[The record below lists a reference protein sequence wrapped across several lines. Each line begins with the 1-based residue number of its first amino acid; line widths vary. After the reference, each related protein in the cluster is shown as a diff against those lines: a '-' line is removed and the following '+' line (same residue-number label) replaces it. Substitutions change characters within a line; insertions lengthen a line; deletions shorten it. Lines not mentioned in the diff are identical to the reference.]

1 MAIKAYNS
9 NTGNSIIDTSI
20 KFVEGDML
28 AFDARKNLFVRT
40 TRAEIATVDL
50 TGYATLAQVQSLIDS
65 IDAGAA
71 TSIDWTNVTNKPTI
85 PSVDG
90 LASETFVTQQI
101 ALNQPDLTSYTT
113 KTYVDTA
120 IAAALTGASG
130 GDLSSY
136 YTKTEVDNLLANY
149 QPTVDL
155 SGYATTGYVANQLT
169 AFQPKFDLSLYAT
182 KAYVAGEVFS
192 GDYNDLTNKPTLF
205 TGNYNDLYNKPT
217 IFSGNYQDLYNQ
229 PIIPSTDGL
238 ASIAYVDQQIA
249 NVATGGTVD
258 LSGYVTDTELATALA
273 GYQPTVDL
281 SEYYTSVQV
290 DAMFA
295 TALTPHFSGDY
306 NDLINTPTIPSLTG
320 YATQT
325 YVDNAVANISG
336 GNGGSVDLT
345 GYATQTYVQQQLSAA
360 TLGAIANV
368 GDLNDV
374 AIDTNLDALHQAL
387 IWNGVNNLWENVD
400 LEDTFAT
407 KVYVTEQLA
416 NILSN
421 GQITLD
427 GYATE
432 SYVTQ
437 KLLERGDHFSG
448 NYNDLVN
455 RPILFSGDYR
465 DLINAPA
472 DNSDLRLMLVGD
484 ELQLLNIEPEPDT
497 VISRITLDDLGT
509 AVSAYIDYNQ
519 VSNLPDIFSGDYN
532 DLVNRPILFSGN
544 YNDLANKP
552 YIPSIAGLAT
562 ETYVNN
568 KHAEP
573 TIYGDKTFKGSVT
586 FESFTLQKIS
596 TVSHTA
602 AIKNMVMAI
611 RTTNAIP
618 TEVLLNGGSRIT
630 IASGTTAMFK
640 ITFVAT
646 SGADSAS
653 FVVRGIIDNNS
664 AGLRLIGSNI
674 TETIADSDQTW
685 SGAASAN
692 IVNDSLKIVVTGSDA
707 TTVDWTVFVE
717 LNEVVR

>member
-9 NTGNSIIDTSI
+9 NNGNSIIDTSI
-20 KFVEGDML
+20 KFTEGDML
-28 AFDARKNLFVRT
+28 AFDAKKNLF
-40 TRAEIATVDL
+40 TRKAHA
-50 TGYATLAQVQSLIDS
+50 TGYTTLSEVQALI
-65 IDAGAA
+65 AGINSS
-71 TSIDWTNVTNKPTI
+71 TTIDWTKITNAPTI
-85 PSVDG
+85 PSIAG
-90 LASETFVTQQI
+90 LASETYVSQQI
-101 ALNQPDLTSYTT
+101 ALAQP
-113 KTYVDTA
+113 
-120 IAAALTGASG
+120 
-130 GDLSSY
+130 DLSSY
-136 YTKTEVDNLLANY
+136 ASTQYVDAQISLALTGGVDLVDYYTKTQVDTLLANY

-155 SGYATTGYVANQLT
+155 TGYATTGYVTTQLT
-169 AFQPKFDLSLYAT
+169 AYQPKFDLSLYAT
-182 KAYVAGEVFS
+182 KSYVAGELFS
-192 GDYNDLTNKPTLF
+192 GNYQDLTNTPALF
-205 TGNYNDLYNKPT
+205 TGNYNDLYNKPA
-217 IFSGNYQDLYNQ
+217 IFSGNYQDLVNQ
-229 PIIPSTDGL
+229 PIIPSIAGL

-258 LSGYVTDTELATALA
+258 LSGYVTDTELTTALA

-281 SEYYTSVQV
+281 TAYYTSSQV
-290 DAMFA
+290 DAL
-295 TALTPHFSGDY
+295 LTPHFSGNY
-306 NDLINTPTIPSLTG
+306 NDLANKPTIPSLTG
-320 YATQT
+320 YATQS

-360 TLGAIANV
+360 SLSGISNI
-368 GDLNDV
+368 GDLSDV
-374 AIDTNLDALHQAL
+374 AIDSGLDALHQAL

-407 KVYVTEQLA
+407 KVYVTEHLA
-416 NILSN
+416 NILSD

-437 KLLERGDHFSG
+437 KLLERGDHYSG

-484 ELQLLNIEPEPDT
+484 ELQLLNVEPEPDS
-497 VISRITLDDLGT
+497 VISKIALDDLGV
-509 AVSAYIDYNQ
+509 ALSAYIDYNQ
-519 VSNLPDIFSGDYN
+519 VGNLPDIFSGNYN
-532 DLVNRPILFSGN
+532 DLVNRPTLFSGN

-562 ETYVNN
+562 ESYVNN

-573 TIYGDKTFKGSVT
+573 AIYGDKIFKGSVE
-586 FESFTLQKIS
+586 FESFTLQKVS

-602 AIKNMVMAI
+602 AIKNLVMAI

-618 TEVLLNGGSRIT
+618 TEVLLNGGNRIT
-630 IASGTTAMFK
+630 VASGTTAMFK

-692 IVNDSLKIVVTGSDA
+692 IVNDSLKIVVAGGEA
-707 TTVDWTVFVE
+707 TTVDWTIFVE
-717 LNEVVR
+717 LSEVIR

>member
-50 TGYATLAQVQSLIDS
+50 TGYATLAQVQSLIDN
-65 IDAGAA
+65 IDGGTA
-71 TSIDWTNVTNKPTI
+71 TTIDWANVTTKPTI
-85 PSVDG
+85 PSIDG
-90 LASETFVTQQI
+90 LASEAYVTQQI
-101 ALNQPDLTSYTT
+101 ALSQPDLTSYST

-120 IAAALTGASG
+120 IAAALASAG
-130 GDLSSY
+130 SGDLSTY

-149 QPTVDL
+149 QPSIDL
-155 SGYATTGYVANQLT
+155 SGYATTGYVTNQLT
-169 AFQPKFDLSLYAT
+169 AYQPKFDLSQYAT

-205 TGNYNDLYNKPT
+205 SGSYNDLTNKPI
-217 IFSGNYQDLYNQ
+217 IFSGNYADLYNQ
-229 PIIPSTDGL
+229 PIIPSIDGL

-249 NVATGGTVD
+249 NVASGGSID
-258 LSGYVTDTELATALA
+258 LSSYVTETELATALA
-273 GYQPTVDL
+273 GYQPSVDL
-281 SEYYTSVQV
+281 TSYYTKTEV
-290 DAMFA
+290 DG
-295 TALTPHFSGDY
+295 LITPHFSGDY
-306 NDLINTPTIPSLTG
+306 TDLTNTPTIPSLTG
-320 YATQT
+320 YATQA
-325 YVDNAVANISG
+325 YVDSAVANSSG
-336 GNGGSVDLT
+336 GGSVDLT
-345 GYATQTYVQQQLSAA
+345 GYATQTYVQQQISAA
-360 TLGAIANV
+360 TLGVIANV